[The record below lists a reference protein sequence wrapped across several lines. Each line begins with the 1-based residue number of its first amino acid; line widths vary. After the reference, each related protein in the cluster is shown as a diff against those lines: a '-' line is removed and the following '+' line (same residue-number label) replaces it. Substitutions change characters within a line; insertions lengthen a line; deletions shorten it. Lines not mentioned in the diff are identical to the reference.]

1 MGSDRQQVVIV
12 TGSSAGYGW
21 QTAVELARRGHWT
34 FASMR
39 DPKGRNAPKAAELR
53 GIADEEGLTLNVVAL
68 DVTDDDSTG
77 QAVREVLAA
86 AGRIDG
92 LVNNAGF
99 GVIGPW
105 ETITVEQ
112 AEDQFAVN
120 FFGPYRA
127 SKAVVPMMRDQQS
140 GTIVNIC
147 SESGIRPV
155 PFEAAYAPSKAA
167 LASLTEV
174 MRYELQQFG
183 IRCCCVHPGW
193 YGDTEW
199 DLRQVSTVDW
209 DEPAEPY
216 TSLVRQF
223 SAAQGEK
230 EGPQE
235 NTGQV
240 ARAVA
245 DVIEADAPPLHTCV
259 GCSDLRTRPYQEPAD
274 FEAAMFSFYEIGS
287 LRGPWAT
294 QG

>member
-1 MGSDRQQVVIV
+1 VGNDSQVVVV

-21 QTAVELARRGHWT
+21 QTAVELARRGHWA

-39 DPKGRNAPKAAELR
+39 DPQGRNAPKVAELKR
-53 GIADEEGLTLNVVAL
+53 IAEEERLSLDVVAL
-68 DVTDDDSTG
+68 DVTDDESTG

-86 AGRIDG
+86 AGRVDG

-105 ETITVEQ
+105 ETISVEQ
-112 AEDQFAVN
+112 AESQFAVN
-120 FFGPYRA
+120 FFGPFRVA
-127 SKAVVPMMRDQQS
+127 KAVVTAMRDRHF

-216 TSLVRQF
+216 TSLVREF
-223 SAAQGEK
+223 SAAQGQK

-245 DVIEADAPPLHTCV
+245 DVIEASDPPLHTCV
-259 GCSDLRTRPYQEPAD
+259 GCSELRTQPYPEPAD
-274 FEAAMFSFYEIGS
+274 FEAAMFSFYEIET
-287 LRGPWAT
+287 LRGPWAARD
-294 QG
+294 

>member
-1 MGSDRQQVVIV
+1 MGNDRQVVVV
-12 TGSSAGYGW
+12 TGSNAGYGW
-21 QTAVELARRGHWT
+21 QTVVELARRGHWA

-39 DPKGRNAPKAAELR
+39 DPQGRNAPKVAGLKRIAEKERLSL
-53 GIADEEGLTLNVVAL
+53 DVVAL
-68 DVTDDDSTG
+68 DVTDDESAG

-86 AGRIDG
+86 AGRVNG

-105 ETITVEQ
+105 ETISVDQ

-120 FFGPYRA
+120 FFGPFRVA
-127 SKAVVPMMRDQQS
+127 KAVVPAMRDQRF

-167 LASLTEV
+167 LACLTEV

-193 YGDTEW
+193 YGGTEW
-199 DLRQVSTVDW
+199 DLRQVSTVNW
-209 DEPAEPY
+209 DEPTEPY

-245 DVIEADAPPLHTCV
+245 DVIKAGDPPLHTCV
-259 GCSDLRTRPYQEPAD
+259 GCSDLRTQPYAAPAD
-274 FEAAMFSFYEIGS
+274 FEAAMFSFYEIES
-287 LRGPWAT
+287 LRGPWAVRD
-294 QG
+294 

>member
-1 MGSDRQQVVIV
+1 VGNDRQQVVIV

-39 DPKGRNAPKAAELR
+39 DPEGRNAPKAAELKR
-53 GIADEEGLTLNVVAL
+53 IAAEEGLTLNVVAL

-77 QAVREVLAA
+77 HAVREVLAA
-86 AGRIDG
+86 AGRVDG

-120 FFGPYRA
+120 FFGPFRA
-127 SKAVVPMMRDQQS
+127 SKAVVPAMRDQHS

-245 DVIEADAPPLHTCV
+245 DVIEASAPQLHTCV

-274 FEAAMFSFYEIGS
+274 FEAAMFSFYEIES

-294 QG
+294 RD